1 MKGSYACIFVVTNDH
16 RVKMKGI
23 LGIYMYMHS
32 IYFVLPTIPYV
43 VSVTGAISMIIL

>member
-16 RVKMKGI
+16 RVKMKGT
-23 LGIYMYMHS
+23 LGIYMHS
-32 IYFVLPTIPYV
+32 IYFVLPTIPQYV

>member
-1 MKGSYACIFVVTNDH
+1 MKGSYACIFVVTNGH
-16 RVKMKGI
+16 RVKMKGT
-23 LGIYMYMHS
+23 LGIYMHS